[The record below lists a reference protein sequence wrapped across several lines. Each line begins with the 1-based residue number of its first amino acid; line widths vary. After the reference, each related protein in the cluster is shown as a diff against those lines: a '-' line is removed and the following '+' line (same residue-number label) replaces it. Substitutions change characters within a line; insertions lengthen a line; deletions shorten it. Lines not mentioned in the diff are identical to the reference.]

1 MKAYTSVNAKHNFG
15 QVLDDVQHSAVTIT
29 RHSRDIAVMF
39 SNRQVERAKKTLL
52 GEYFL
57 EKVESGELDIFQA
70 LEAQAQIL
78 ANVEQAEKDFAE
90 GNCVKATPEMFEKI
104 RKGDYLD

>member
-15 QVLDDVQHSAVTIT
+15 QVLDDVQHSVITIT
-29 RHSRDIAVMF
+29 RHSREIAVMF
-39 SNRQVERAKKTLL
+39 SNSKVERAKKALL

-57 EKVESGELDIFQA
+57 EKVESGELDIFEA

-78 ANVEQAEKDFAE
+78 ADVEQADKDFAA
-90 GNCVKATPEMFEKI
+90 GKCVKASPKMFEAI
-104 RKGDYLD
+104 RNGDYLD

>member
-1 MKAYTSVNAKHNFG
+1 MKVYTAVNAKHNFG
-15 QVLDDVQHSAVTIT
+15 QVLDDVQHSMVTIS

-39 SNRQVERAKKTLL
+39 SNSQIERAKNKLL

-57 EKVESGELDIFQA
+57 VKVESGELDIFQA

-78 ANVEQAEKDFAE
+78 ADVEQADKDFEA
-90 GNCVKATPEMFEKI
+90 GGCVKATPEMFDNI
-104 RKGDYLD
+104 RKGTYLD